1 MLDIHSHI
9 LPGVDDGAEDVA
21 SAIELLEAMKQQ
33 GITDVIATPHFY
45 AMDNNIDEF
54 RHNVASA
61 YSELYNAALS
71 KELPNVS
78 IGCEVFYFNGIGRSR
93 GIRELTLC
101 RSNHILL
108 ELPNC
113 RLDKEILR
121 DVTDLSDRLGLTV
134 ILAHLE
140 RYAGEKGFKDWL
152 RLIDN
157 ESLFVQINASS
168 LFNPY
173 LKKAANKLIKNG
185 YVSFLATDTH
195 SLSNRPPMMSEAI
208 EEIKKQFGVRTAQM
222 LINNSD
228 ILRDEIF
235 KLPVSKE

>member
-9 LPGVDDGAEDVA
+9 LPGVDDGAADVA
-21 SAIELLEAMKQQ
+21 AAVSLLEIMKQQ

-54 RHNVASA
+54 EHNVAKA
-61 YSELYNAALS
+61 YSDLYAATVG
-71 KELPNVS
+71 KDLPNVS
-78 IGCEVFYFNGIGRSR
+78 IGCEVFYFTGIGRST

-113 RLDKEILR
+113 RFDKEILR
-121 DVTDLSDRLGLTV
+121 DITDITDRLGLTV

-140 RYAGEKGFKDWL
+140 RYASEKGFKDL
-152 RLIDN
+152 LKLVDN
-157 ESLFVQINASS
+157 ESVLVQINASS

-173 LKKAANKLIKNG
+173 LKKATLKLINSG
-185 YVSFLATDTH
+185 YASFLATDTH
-195 SLSNRPPMMSEAI
+195 SENQRPPMMSEAL
-208 EEIKKQFGVRTAQM
+208 EEIKKQFGARVAQM
-222 LINNSD
+222 FVDNSRM
-228 ILRDEIF
+228 LYDEIF
-235 KLPVSKE
+235 RLPIA